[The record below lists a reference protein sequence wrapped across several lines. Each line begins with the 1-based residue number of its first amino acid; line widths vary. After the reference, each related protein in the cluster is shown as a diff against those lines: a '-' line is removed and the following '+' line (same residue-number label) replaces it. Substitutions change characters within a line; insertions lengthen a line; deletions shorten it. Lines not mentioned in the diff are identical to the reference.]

1 MLGNKIK
8 KHEYFLDIFK
18 GTCELNNYNQVESQ
32 MKYEGSL
39 RKNLVDSTLEELKTN
54 NETGKFYTYGIV
66 FNEEETFNGLT
77 LMQGNI
83 NAYRLSELINLNV
96 KILYN
101 AGLDNAI
108 VHTSNKEIIDNL
120 EAVDLETKEENVKK
134 ENYDKIDA
142 FEIEVEGLVV
152 AHGGY
157 NEDFAYMT
165 CYYDAIEDLIDYDE
179 NSSLDAYIMPK
190 EKECLDDAFVIATNL
205 KDAGFRVDVDYELNK
220 QELAADFLIT
230 FDSKDI
236 SNYQVHFK
244 DLKTN
249 EEKEVMID
257 NIVEELSFF

>member
-18 GTCELNNYNQVESQ
+18 GTCELNNYNQVEGQ
-32 MKYEGSL
+32 MHYDGSL
-39 RKNLVDSTLEELKTN
+39 RENLIDTTLEELKTN
-54 NETGKFYTYGIV
+54 NEIGKFYTYGLV
-66 FNEEETFNGLT
+66 FNEEEAFNGLT
-77 LMQGNI
+77 LISGTI
-83 NAYRLSELINLNV
+83 NTYRLSELINLNV

-108 VHTSNKEIIDNL
+108 IHTSNKEIIDNL
-120 EAVDLETKEENVKK
+120 EAIDLEVKEEEVKK
-134 ENYDKIDA
+134 EKYDGKEA
-142 FEIEVEGLVV
+142 FEIEIDGLVV

-157 NEDFAYMT
+157 NDDFAYMT
-165 CYYDAIEDLIDYDE
+165 CYYDAVKDLIDHDE
-179 NSSLDAYIMPK
+179 NNSLDTYIMPK
-190 EKECLDDAFVIATNL
+190 ESECLDDAFVIATNL

-220 QELAADFLIT
+220 EEKAADFLIT

-244 DLKTN
+244 DVKTN